1 MATIESKSFMKYF
14 FFMFVFI
21 VSFALIKTRTIETFG
36 LVLFFV
42 VNMLFFLFIGKDLFD
57 GSISSDDKDTE
68 WYFKYGIVIV
78 SIVFSFVSSIMMIM
92 TLVTLQ
98 GKFADVESEIK
109 WSPSD
114 RNNLDTA
121 EIIFITVT
129 TFIGTTLLYVY
140 NTPEDVRK
148 ATYGIFDYALN
159 GYPSNWLRVLF
170 PIVILGLG
178 SALYGRLEMQPLV
191 VNKTPKRVV
200 CDPLNDPTIQRF
212 KDSFIKT
219 FWFLFAFIIIILG
232 RPFVEANFD
241 IFGLSP
247 SAPFGFPP
255 GDRSLIFGQNP
266 SFSILSILT
275 LGISNLLGANKSMRK
290 KLDDEPSV
298 LKSSWEV
305 GAIKSSLFA
314 FLIGFIVLGYMSTK
328 NAIANKVLIATIV
341 ILVIALFA
349 FMFLPN
355 SMNPLAAKEGPGKLF
370 TIALRS
376 ILLMPVLRWDVL
388 YLSAKYAFGLVA
400 LVYAGFSIR
409 DFKDMPDDASC
420 FYKDAH
426 IRQLYIAFITFLITF
441 YTFNTLTANMFT
453 SIVTNVMRFFVPPA
467 LLGMSSYLIFNTNNF
482 MKMAPNLVVQ

>member
-14 FFMFVFI
+14 FFIFVFI
-21 VSFALIKTRTIETFG
+21 VSFSLINLRRIETFG

-42 VNMLFFLFIGKDLFD
+42 VNILFFLSVGKDLFD
-57 GSISSDDKDTE
+57 GSISSEGKDTE
-68 WYFKYGIVIV
+68 WSFKYGIVIV
-78 SIVFSFVSSIMMIM
+78 SMVFSFVASIMMIL

-98 GKFADVESEIK
+98 GKFADVQSDIK

-114 RNNLDTA
+114 RKDLDTA

-129 TFIGTTLLYVY
+129 TLIGTTLLYVY

-148 ATYGIFDYALN
+148 ATYHMFDLALN
-159 GYPSNWLRVLF
+159 GSASNWLRVLF

-178 SALYGRLEMQPLV
+178 SALYGRLQMQPLE
-191 VNKTPKRVV
+191 VNKTPKQII
-200 CDPLNDPTIQRF
+200 CAPLNDPSIQQF

-219 FWFLFAFIIIILG
+219 FWFLFAFIIIVLG
-232 RPFVEANFD
+232 RPFVEANFNVS
-241 IFGLSP
+241 GLSP
-247 SAPFGFPP
+247 SSPFGFPP

-290 KLDDEPSV
+290 KLDEEPAS
-298 LKSSWEV
+298 LKSSWDV
-305 GAIKSSLFA
+305 FAIKSSLFA
-314 FLIGFIVLGYMSTK
+314 FLAGFIVLCVMSTK
-328 NAIANKVLIATIV
+328 NAIANKVLIGTIIV
-341 ILVIALFA
+341 LVIALCV

-355 SMNPLAAKEGPGKLF
+355 SMNPLAAKDGGGKLVA
-370 TIALRS
+370 IALRS

-388 YLSAKYAFGLVA
+388 YLSAKYAFGIVA

-409 DFKDMPDDASC
+409 DFKDIPDDSAC

-441 YTFNTLTANMFT
+441 YALNTLTANIFT
-453 SIVTNVMRFFVPPA
+453 SIVTNIMRFLVPPA
-467 LLGMSSYLIFNTNNF
+467 LLGMSSYLIFTTNEF
-482 MKMAPNLVVQ
+482 MKMAPNLVIQ